1 MATIEGVPK
10 RPEAPSATTMPPAR
24 RIATEEKVVP
34 KSRPS
39 NTCRPWKP
47 RYASK
52 AANTGNI
59 MAREVSREATEDDFM
74 FAWFLGHG
82 PVLLRLPEALEVLVF
97 Y

>member
-1 MATIEGVPK
+1 
-10 RPEAPSATTMPPAR
+10 
-24 RIATEEKVVP
+24 
-34 KSRPS
+34 
-39 NTCRPWKP
+39 
-47 RYASK
+47 
-52 AANTGNI
+52 